1 MYIEKCARDYVN
13 DVVDKMLPT
22 GGFVN
27 PVNYKT
33 YNGENIT
40 YLCEHIGYY
49 KPCINQHPMYLDEM
63 KGEIH
68 GYIFN
73 RIDNCFDEL
82 KKVLEKNG
90 NVVTIGEQNISVELA
105 PDRIFVK
112 INRKLTM
119 EKNGQTMKYN
129 EFNADIKSPLYNLA
143 KIAIEIASQQAKF
156 CYFEYVGYMILY
168 PRYSIDVFAMSDST
182 KIYSIEDRESGKKLN
197 IAIRS
202 CAIPPGI

>member
-1 MYIEKCARDYVN
+1 
-13 DVVDKMLPT
+13 
-22 GGFVN
+22 
-27 PVNYKT
+27 
-33 YNGENIT
+33 
-40 YLCEHIGYY
+40 
-49 KPCINQHPMYLDEM
+49 
-63 KGEIH
+63 
-68 GYIFN
+68 
-73 RIDNCFDEL
+73 
-82 KKVLEKNG
+82 
-90 NVVTIGEQNISVELA
+90 
-105 PDRIFVK
+105 
-112 INRKLTM
+112 M